1 MLKTLAL
8 GTLLALEATAATA
21 AETTPSPYAGQ
32 ETRQIKSLSAQDID
46 DLRNGRGWGLAKAAE
61 LNGVPGPT
69 HLLDLADE
77 IGLDETQVAKLRAIK
92 QAMTAQA
99 KPLGEKLVALEAEL
113 DRQFADGEITDN
125 SLRALLAQIAETRRD
140 LRYTHLATHF
150 KTPPL
155 LTARQTAAYNN
166 LRGYAPA
173 VPDQGPAKTPS
184 GDSPH
189 NIKGGAHGGH

>member
-1 MLKTLAL
+1 MLKTIAL
-8 GTLLALEATAATA
+8 GTLLALTGTAT

-32 ETRQIKSLSAQDID
+32 ETRQIKSLSAKDIG

-77 IGLDETQVAKLRAIK
+77 IGLDGAQVTQLQAIK
-92 QAMTAQA
+92 LAMTAQA
-99 KPLGEKLVALEAEL
+99 KPLGEKLIALETEL
-113 DRQFADGEITDN
+113 DRQFAEGEITDR
-125 SLRALLAQIAETRRD
+125 SLRELLAQIAETRSE

-155 LTARQTAAYNN
+155 LTAPQTAAYNR
-166 LRGYAPA
+166 LRGYEPA
-173 VPDQGPAKTPS
+173 VPAKAPS
-184 GDSPH
+184 GAIPH
-189 NIKGGAHGGH
+189 NMQGGAHSGH

>member
-1 MLKTLAL
+1 MLKMIAL
-8 GTLLALEATAATA
+8 GTLIALAATAAA

-32 ETRQIKSLSAQDID
+32 ETRQIKSLSAKDVD

-69 HLLDLADE
+69 HLLDLADA
-77 IGLDETQVAKLRAIK
+77 IGLDAAQVEKLRAIR

-99 KPLGEKLVALEAEL
+99 KPLGEKLIALEAEL
-113 DRQFADGEITDN
+113 DRQFASGAITDA
-125 SLRALLAQIAETRRD
+125 SLRELLAQIAETRRE

-155 LTARQTAAYNN
+155 LTAQQTAAYIR
-166 LRGYAPA
+166 LRGYTTEPAPA
-173 VPDQGPAKTPS
+173 KVPS

-189 NIKGGAHGGH
+189 SMQGGGHGH

>member
-1 MLKTLAL
+1 MLKTIAL
-8 GTLLALEATAATA
+8 GTLMTLAGTAASA
-21 AETTPSPYAGQ
+21 AETKPSPYAGQ
-32 ETRQIKSLSAQDID
+32 EARQIKSLSVKDVD

-77 IGLDETQVAKLRAIK
+77 IGLDAAQVEKLHAIK
-92 QAMTAQA
+92 QVMTAQA
-99 KPLGEKLVALEAEL
+99 KPLGEKLIALETEL
-113 DRQFADGEITDN
+113 DRQFANGEITDS
-125 SLRALLAQIAETRRD
+125 SLRKLLAQIAETRSE

-155 LTARQTAAYNN
+155 LTAQQTAAYNS

-173 VPDQGPAKTPS
+173 APAKAPN
-184 GDSPH
+184 GDGPH
-189 NIKGGAHGGH
+189 NMKGGGHGGH

>member
-1 MLKTLAL
+1 MLKVIAL
-8 GTLLALEATAATA
+8 GTAIAMAGTTVNA
-21 AETTPSPYAGQ
+21 AETKPSPYAGQ
-32 ETRQIKSLSAQDID
+32 ETRQIKSLSTKDVD

-69 HLLDLADE
+69 HLLDLADD
-77 IGLDETQVAKLRAIK
+77 IGLDAVQVAKLRAIK

-99 KPLGEKLVALEAEL
+99 KPLGEKLVALETEL
-113 DRQFADGEITDN
+113 DRQFASGEITDN
-125 SLRALLAQIAETRRD
+125 ALRELLAQIAETRRD

-155 LTARQTAAYNN
+155 LTTQQTAAYNS
-166 LRGYAPA
+166 LRGYAPTA
-173 VPDQGPAKTPS
+173 RAKAAS

-189 NIKGGAHGGH
+189 NMKGDAHGGH

>member
-1 MLKTLAL
+1 MLKMITLGILMAL
-8 GTLLALEATAATA
+8 AATA
-21 AETTPSPYAGQ
+21 ANAAAETKPSPYAGQ
-32 ETRQIKSLSAQDID
+32 EARQIKSLTAKDVD

-77 IGLDETQVAKLRAIK
+77 IGLDAAQVAQLRAIK
-92 QAMTAQA
+92 QEMTAQA
-99 KPLGEKLVALEAEL
+99 KPLGEKLIALEAEL
-113 DRQFADGEITDN
+113 DRQFASGTITDQI
-125 SLRALLAQIAETRRD
+125 LRELLAQIAETRRE

-155 LTARQTAAYNN
+155 LTAQQTAAYNR
-166 LRGYAPA
+166 LRGYAPTA
-173 VPDQGPAKTPS
+173 PAKASS

-189 NIKGGAHGGH
+189 NMKGGKHGGN

>member
-1 MLKTLAL
+1 MLKTIALA
-8 GTLLALEATAATA
+8 TLLALAGTAAGA
-21 AETTPSPYAGQ
+21 AETKLSPYAGQ
-32 ETRQIKSLSAQDID
+32 ETRQIKSLSAKDVD

-69 HLLDLADE
+69 HLLDLAEE
-77 IGLDETQVAKLRAIK
+77 IGLDAAQVAKLRTIK

-99 KPLGEKLVALEAEL
+99 KPLGEKLVALETEL
-113 DRQFADGEITDN
+113 DRQFASGEITDR
-125 SLRALLAQIAETRRD
+125 SLRELLAQIAETRRE

-155 LTARQTAAYNN
+155 LTAQQTAAYNS

-173 VPDQGPAKTPS
+173 VPYQAPAKSPN
-184 GDSPH
+184 GESPH
-189 NIKGGAHGGH
+189 NMKGGAHGGH